1 MNFIVL
7 IALFFILSPAVL
19 FRLPG
24 NKYVSALSHGLLFAI
39 VWYGL
44 HTFKE
49 GAKTINSNPTKC
61 AGIRKQLED
70 PKYKNPT
77 DKKIIGQKNHLQGQ
91 LAMNKC

>member
-49 GAKTINSNPTKC
+49 GAKTKDTKQTIC
-61 AGIRKQLED
+61 TGIRKQLED

-77 DKKIIGQKNHLQGQ
+77 DKKIIGQKAKLEGD
-91 LAMNKC
+91 LGKNKC

>member
-44 HTFKE
+44 HTLKE
-49 GAKTINSNPTKC
+49 GNRTKDSKPTVC
-61 AGIRKQLED
+61 TGIQNQLKD
-70 PKYKNPT
+70 PKYQNPT
-77 DKKIIGQKNHLQGQ
+77 DKKIIGQKKHLEGQ
-91 LAMNKC
+91 LAKNKC